1 MKVIIAGGGTG
12 GHVFPAISIAE
23 EILERNNRSEVLF
36 VGTEQGIE
44 KRILPEKGY
53 RVEFINSRGIV
64 GKSFYEKLK
73 AMMSIIGAMLNSFK
87 ILRNFKP
94 DAVIGVGGYASGP
107 TLLCASISSIPTA
120 VCEQNSVP
128 GLANR
133 ILSRFVGRIFITFEE
148 SKEHLPAEK
157 AVLTGNPI
165 RRDLL
170 LGAMEKKTRQKTEN
184 NIFVLGG
191 SQGAQKLDVVV
202 PLAIGELNAKVKV
215 THQTGQAQAESVR
228 ETYQKLGIAAE
239 VFGFTDDISQIYE
252 RTDLVICRA
261 GSGTLAEITAFGIP
275 SILIPLASSTHDHQ
289 LKNAKILES
298 GEAAVVV
305 EEKELSI
312 KVLRTAMEKVL
323 EQRTLERM
331 ATNSKK
337 LARPRATRD
346 IVNEIERIIG
356 QVNVRKN

>member
-23 EILERNNRSEVLF
+23 EILDRNSGNEVLF

-64 GKSFYEKLK
+64 GKNFFQKVM
-73 AMMSIIGAMLNSFK
+73 AVISILGAMLSSLK
-87 ILRNFKP
+87 ILRDFRP

-107 TLLCASISSIPTA
+107 TLLCASMSSIPTA
-120 VCEQNSVP
+120 VCEQNSIP

-133 ILSRFVGRIFITFEE
+133 ILSRFVGKIFITFEE

-157 AVLTGNPI
+157 TVLTGNPI
-165 RRDLL
+165 RRDLAH
-170 LGAMEKKTRQKTEN
+170 GAAEKKPRQN
-184 NIFVLGG
+184 APRNIFVLGG
-191 SQGAQKLDVVV
+191 SQGARKLNEIV
-202 PLAIGELNAKVKV
+202 PLSLGKLGAQINV
-215 THQTGQAQAESVR
+215 THQTGEAQVESVR
-228 ETYQKLGIAAE
+228 ETYRQLGISAE
-239 VFGFTDDISQIYE
+239 VFGFTDDMSRIYK
-252 RTDLVICRA
+252 RTDLAICRA
-261 GSGTLAEITAFGIP
+261 GSGTLSEITAFGIP

-289 LKNAKILES
+289 LKNAKVLES
-298 GEAAVVV
+298 NAAAVVV
-305 EEKELSI
+305 EEKELS
-312 KVLRTAMEKVL
+312 VEGLCAVMEK
-323 EQRTLERM
+323 TLEENTLGRM

-337 LARPRATRD
+337 LARPHAARE

-356 QVNVRKN
+356 

>member
-23 EILERNNRSEVLF
+23 EILDRNSGNEVLF

-64 GKSFYEKLK
+64 GKNFSQKVM
-73 AMMSIIGAMLNSFK
+73 AVISILGAMLSSLK
-87 ILRNFKP
+87 ILRDFRP

-107 TLLCASISSIPTA
+107 TLLCASMSSIPTA
-120 VCEQNSVP
+120 VCEQNSIP

-133 ILSRFVGRIFITFEE
+133 ILSRFVGKIFITFEE

-157 AVLTGNPI
+157 TVLTGNPI
-165 RRDLL
+165 RRDLAH
-170 LGAMEKKTRQKTEN
+170 GAAEKKPRQNTPR

-191 SQGAQKLDVVV
+191 SQGARKLNEIV
-202 PLAIGELNAKVKV
+202 PLSLGKLGAQINV
-215 THQTGQAQAESVR
+215 THQTGEAQVESVR
-228 ETYQKLGIAAE
+228 ETYRQLGISAE
-239 VFGFTDDISQIYE
+239 VFGFTDDMSRIYE
-252 RTDLVICRA
+252 RTDLAICRA
-261 GSGTLAEITAFGIP
+261 GSGTLSEITAFGIP

-289 LKNAKILES
+289 LKNAKVLES
-298 GEAAVVV
+298 NAAAVVV
-305 EEKELSI
+305 EEKELS
-312 KVLRTAMEKVL
+312 VEGLCAVMEK
-323 EQRTLERM
+323 TLEENTLGRM

-337 LARPRATRD
+337 LARPHAARE

-356 QVNVRKN
+356 

>member
-23 EILERNNRSEVLF
+23 EILDRNSGNEVLF

-64 GKSFYEKLK
+64 GKNFFQKVM
-73 AMMSIIGAMLNSFK
+73 AVISILGAMLSSLK
-87 ILRNFKP
+87 ILRDFRP

-107 TLLCASISSIPTA
+107 TLLCASMSSIPTA
-120 VCEQNSVP
+120 VCEQNSIP

-133 ILSRFVGRIFITFEE
+133 ILSRFVGKIFITFEE

-157 AVLTGNPI
+157 TVLTGNPI
-165 RRDLL
+165 RRDLAH
-170 LGAMEKKTRQKTEN
+170 GAAEKKPREN
-184 NIFVLGG
+184 APRNIFVLGG
-191 SQGAQKLDVVV
+191 SQGARKLNEIV
-202 PLAIGELNAKVKV
+202 PLSLGKLGAQINV
-215 THQTGQAQAESVR
+215 THQTGEAQVESVR
-228 ETYQKLGIAAE
+228 ETYRQLGISAE
-239 VFGFTDDISQIYE
+239 VFGFTDDMSRIYE
-252 RTDLVICRA
+252 RTDLAICRA
-261 GSGTLAEITAFGIP
+261 GSGTLSEITAFGIP

-289 LKNAKILES
+289 LKNAKVLES
-298 GEAAVVV
+298 NAAAVVV
-305 EEKELSI
+305 EEKELS
-312 KVLRTAMEKVL
+312 VEGLCAVMEK
-323 EQRTLERM
+323 TLEENTLGRM

-337 LARPRATRD
+337 LARPHAARE

-356 QVNVRKN
+356 